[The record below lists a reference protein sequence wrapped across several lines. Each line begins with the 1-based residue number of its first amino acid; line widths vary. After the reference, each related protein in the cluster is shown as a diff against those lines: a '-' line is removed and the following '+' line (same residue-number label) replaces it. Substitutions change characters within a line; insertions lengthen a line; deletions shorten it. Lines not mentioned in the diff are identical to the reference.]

1 MLIFLCFL
9 CLYGH
14 GEGEGQPKVNTCGQ
28 GEREGGGSKYTKN
41 KWPFFVDELKVK
53 GSKAENLY
61 PGLNG
66 SKENRIPA
74 WFISDANPVTSD

>member
-1 MLIFLCFL
+1 MDM
-9 CLYGH
+9 GR
-14 GEGEGQPKVNTCGQ
+14 GKVNQKSTPVDKGR
-28 GEREGGGSKYTKN
+28 GKGGGGSKYTKN

-74 WFISDANPVTSD
+74 

>member
-1 MLIFLCFL
+1 MFSVSVWTW
-9 CLYGH
+9 GGGRSTKSQH
-14 GEGEGQPKVNTCGQ
+14 QWTRGEG
-28 GEREGGGSKYTKN
+28 RGGSKYTKN

-74 WFISDANPVTSD
+74 

>member
-1 MLIFLCFL
+1 MDM
-9 CLYGH
+9 GR
-14 GEGEGQPKVNTCGQ
+14 GKVNQKSTPVDKGR
-28 GEREGGGSKYTKN
+28 GKGGGSKYTKN

-74 WFISDANPVTSD
+74 

>member
-1 MLIFLCFL
+1 MFSVSVWTWGGGRSTKSQHLWTR
-9 CLYGH
+9 
-14 GEGEGQPKVNTCGQ
+14 GEG
-28 GEREGGGSKYTKN
+28 RGGGSKYTKN

-74 WFISDANPVTSD
+74 

>member
-1 MLIFLCFL
+1 MDM
-9 CLYGH
+9 GR
-14 GEGEGQPKVNTCGQ
+14 GKVNQKSTPVDKGR
-28 GEREGGGSKYTKN
+28 GKGRSKYTKN

-74 WFISDANPVTSD
+74 

>member
-1 MLIFLCFL
+1 MFSVSVWTWGGGRSTKSQHLWTR
-9 CLYGH
+9 
-14 GEGEGQPKVNTCGQ
+14 GEGRGGGDKLYQKEGA
-28 GEREGGGSKYTKN
+28 REGGGAKYTKN

-74 WFISDANPVTSD
+74 